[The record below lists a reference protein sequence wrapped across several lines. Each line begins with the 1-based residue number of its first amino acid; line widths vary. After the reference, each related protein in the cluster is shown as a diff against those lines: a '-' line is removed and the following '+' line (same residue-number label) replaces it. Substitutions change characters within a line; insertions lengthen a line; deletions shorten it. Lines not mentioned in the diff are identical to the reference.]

1 MASKEFT
8 IEGTKVTLVANQA
21 DLEFKLYRWTQ
32 VFVAGRRLG
41 AVCAAEEGNFS
52 LWEYWDDDSSLDLYF
67 SATAAIA
74 ALVKAH
80 GGER

>member
-8 IEGTKVTLVANQA
+8 IEGTKVTLLA
-21 DLEFKLYRWTQ
+21 DPTDPEFESYRWTQ

-52 LWEYWDDDSSLDLYF
+52 LWEYWDGDSSMDLYT
-67 SATAAIA
+67 SPLEAIT

-80 GGER
+80 V